1 MKHYILL
8 QDGEYVPTRSRHASG
23 EQLASELGIE
33 YSDDMEVPGGWVEL
47 VHEPVP
53 TITKYQ
59 KIHHE
64 IVEVDGVWTRVV
76 HVLEGDERHVKIVD
90 NYLTIS
96 ARKNRDELLAAS
108 DWTQMPDS
116 PLSDEKKSE
125 WATYRQALRDITAD
139 EAFPTYHQ
147 MPSKPE

>member
-33 YSDDMEVPGGWVEL
+33 YSDDMELPEGWVEL
-47 VHEPVP
+47 VCEPVP
-53 TITKYQ
+53 ALTKYQ
-59 KIHHE
+59 TIQQE
-64 IVEVDGVWTRVV
+64 IVEVDGVWTRRIN
-76 HVLEGDERHVKIVD
+76 VLEGDERHIRIVD
-90 NYLTIS
+90 NHTTTT
-96 ARKNRDELLAAS
+96 ARKYRDELLAAS

-116 PLSDEKKSE
+116 PLSEEKKAE
-125 WATYRQALRDITAD
+125 WAEYRQALRDITAD